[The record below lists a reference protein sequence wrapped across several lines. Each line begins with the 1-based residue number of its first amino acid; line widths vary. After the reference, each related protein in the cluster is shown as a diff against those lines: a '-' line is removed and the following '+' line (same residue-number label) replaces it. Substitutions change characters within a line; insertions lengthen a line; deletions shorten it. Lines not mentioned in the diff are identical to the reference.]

1 MLRSIDFTRLPILS
15 ELPQGLSRFGC
26 CAAWLLLANHGE
38 VATAEDATSVSRSEA
53 SWSQQVWN
61 EALAGNSDRCMG
73 LLQQAPTELTA
84 ADPSL
89 ALALQQ
95 YNQNRSLAE
104 AEVLE
109 DRTWAWD
116 RVQED
121 VDEGYPVLALQHLI
135 RVQTTWVDPSELLN
149 NSKAMDLI
157 EEVEGLAAGFETE
170 GDLLKARQAL
180 YLLNTIYDGVQASDE
195 EDGSSPKNLRDEYEQ
210 RLRILG
216 RKVQIL
222 SLYAPAQFHD
232 MRKNWAV
239 SLGEGEDFP
248 EFNPNTVLDW
258 REVTRGITEVP
269 LLLGMRRAVSSHM
282 DGPSWRPLLME
293 ALRTA
298 REFSSLP
305 RLATVEEFSG
315 LGDPKKVAL
324 WEEAIDS
331 LMTSVESDERIDF
344 RRAREV
350 MGQ

>member
-1 MLRSIDFTRLPILS
+1 
-15 ELPQGLSRFGC
+15 
-26 CAAWLLLANHGE
+26 
-38 VATAEDATSVSRSEA
+38 
-53 SWSQQVWN
+53 
-61 EALAGNSDRCMG
+61 MG
-73 LLQQAPTELTA
+73 LLQQALTDLIA

-89 ALALQQ
+89 AIALQQ

-104 AEVLE
+104 AEVLA

-116 RVQED
+116 RVRQD
-121 VDEGYPVLALQHLI
+121 VVEEQPVLALQDLI
-135 RVQTTWVDPSELLN
+135 RVQTTWVDPAELLN
-149 NSKAMDLI
+149 DPEAIALI
-157 EEVEGLAAGFETE
+157 EEVEGLAAEYETE

-195 EDGSSPKNLRDEYEQ
+195 EDGSSPRNLRDEYEQ

-222 SLYAPAQFHD
+222 SLYAPANEFHD

-239 SLGEGEDFP
+239 AAGEGKISP
-248 EFNPNTVLDW
+248 SSIHTVLDW

-269 LLLGMRRAVSSHM
+269 CCWGCVAVSSHM

-305 RLATVEEFSG
+305 ASG
-315 LGDPKKVAL
+315 HG
-324 WEEAIDS
+324 
-331 LMTSVESDERIDF
+331 
-344 RRAREV
+344 
-350 MGQ
+350 